1 MINTSLSEFKKND
14 TNPLVF
20 KQKLAEFKHSKQ
32 LTIDIYTNGS
42 KDGNKVASAAIVDN
56 DIFQMRQQYLQLKLK
71 QLNLLSGI

>member
-1 MINTSLSEFKKND
+1 MKQTFLCLKKIAEFKK
-14 TNPLVF
+14 L
-20 KQKLAEFKHSKQ
+20 KQPK
-32 LTIDIYTNGS
+32 IDIYTDSS